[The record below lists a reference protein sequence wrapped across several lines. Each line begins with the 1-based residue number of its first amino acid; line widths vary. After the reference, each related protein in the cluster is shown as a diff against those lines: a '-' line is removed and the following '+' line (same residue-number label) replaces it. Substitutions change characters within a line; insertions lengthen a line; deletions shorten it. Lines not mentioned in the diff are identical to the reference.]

1 MSNNTIEKVIMLSIS
16 VATYREMMIK
26 LYPQCSNQLVYFVL
40 YYNNIFSLLHYLRD
54 EVIR

>member
-26 LYPQCSNQLVYFVL
+26 LYPQCSNQLVYFVF
-40 YYNNIFSLLHYLRD
+40 YNNIFSLLHYLRD